1 MQKVPALQRF
11 PALAANA
18 IDAATTSSQVVGGA
32 KTAAAG
38 LRVGEFG
45 NEKIFTI
52 NGGKAPSPRPKRS
65 LLDESRRADSDR
77 CAARPL
83 RSSGGR
89 NGEALALLAGRDE
102 AKTVAAGAV

>member
-18 IDAATTSSQVVGGA
+18 IDAATTSSHVVGGA

-52 NGGKAPSPRPKRS
+52 NGSKSSLAAPERP
-65 LLDESRRADSDR
+65 LLDESRRADSD
-77 CAARPL
+77 PL
-83 RSSGGR
+83 RGSSVEIER
-89 NGEALALLAGRDE
+89 RPQR
-102 AKTVAAGAV
+102 

>member
-38 LRVGEFG
+38 LRVGKFG

-52 NGGKAPSPRPKRS
+52 NGSKAPSPRPKGRFWTN
-65 LLDESRRADSDR
+65 RGGPIRTG
-77 CAARPL
+77 ARL
-83 RSSGGR
+83 VR
-89 NGEALALLAGRDE
+89 
-102 AKTVAAGAV
+102 